1 MVSGLWREGM
11 RTAPLIVVAA
21 LFGMLAASA
30 SKAQNAPQPESPVRS
45 LMRGVGL
52 ATDVDPPPDF
62 VMQSRPAQE
71 PASIPPFTTP
81 PEPPGAI
88 KTAKELEATD
98 SDLQAAEKSHDAL
111 RAAFPPAAKAL
122 AEAAA
127 AKKAKSEKKA
137 AGSGP
142 VPKF

>member
-1 MVSGLWREGM
+1 MKSGHWRERM
-11 RTAPLIVVAA
+11 RTALLTVVAT
-21 LFGMLAASA
+21 LFAALAACPSSA
-30 SKAQNAPQPESPVRS
+30 QDASQPASPFRS

-62 VMQSRPAQE
+62 VLQSRAAQQ

-81 PEPPGAI
+81 TEPPGTV
-88 KTAKELEATD
+88 KTEKELEAVD
-98 SDLQAAEKSHDAL
+98 SDLEAAGKSHDAL
-111 RAAFPPAAKAL
+111 RAAFPPAAKAV

-137 AGSGP
+137 PAGGVS
-142 VPKF
+142 PKF